1 MSIPSIIILCFV
13 YGIAVGICTND
24 AYRREEYEDPKSE
37 AGPIEIIV
45 VIIFMTILGCPILIL
60 GSIVPL
66 TYQTLERIIK
76 EIKK

>member
-1 MSIPSIIILCFV
+1 MSIPSIIVFCFV

-37 AGPIEIIV
+37 VGPIEVI
-45 VIIFMTILGCPILIL
+45 VIILFMTILGCPILIL
-60 GSIVPL
+60 ESIAML
-66 TYQTLERIIK
+66 TYQALERIIK